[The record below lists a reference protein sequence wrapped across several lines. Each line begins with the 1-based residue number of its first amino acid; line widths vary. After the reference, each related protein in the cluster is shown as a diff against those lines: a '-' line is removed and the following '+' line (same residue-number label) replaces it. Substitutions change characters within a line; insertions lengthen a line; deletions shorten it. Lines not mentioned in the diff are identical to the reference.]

1 MSNSTTR
8 RARPAEVAASVLAV
22 AVAVAGVAASGAA
35 GASSSK
41 LVGTFK
47 ITKGVSVKGSI
58 RGSYFRM
65 VYPGGNPKSGPFF
78 ANPNSSSSNKTYTL
92 VSPGTQGGLRTG
104 AYQPAPKVAF
114 DSKGDSLAGLIIKPT
129 SFTGINFGVLAS
141 AKDAQTGKALSV
153 PTITVSS
160 GHLSGDV
167 RAFNAAWNKLYFNH
181 GSPKANGSRPGLT
194 SRVTGAYNAKT
205 HAYTL
210 TWSGA
215 IVGGPFNGFTG
226 VWHLTG
232 VFKAGK

>member
-1 MSNSTTR
+1 MSKSTTR
-8 RARPAEVAASVLAV
+8 RVRRAKVAASALAV
-22 AVAVAGVAASGAA
+22 AVTVAGVATASAA

-47 ITKGVSVKGSI
+47 ITRGVSVKGSI

-65 VYPGGNPKSGPFF
+65 VYPGGNLTSGPFF

-114 DSKGDSLAGLIIKPT
+114 DSKGDSLARLIIKPT
-129 SFTGINFGVLAS
+129 SFTGINFSVLTS
-141 AKDAQTGKALSV
+141 AKDAQTGKAVPV
-153 PTITVSS
+153 PTITLSH

-167 RAFNAAWNKLYFNH
+167 RAFDAAWNKLYFNQ
-181 GSPKANGSRPGLT
+181 GSPKADGTRPGLT
-194 SRVTGAYNAKT
+194 SKVTGSYNTKT

-210 TWSGA
+210 NWSSA